1 MIEFRAKPG
10 QQQLLEDL
18 VEQRKSGLLRRAKF
32 FQAVVKEIKAGKFL
46 YFEINIEVELM
57 DVWGK
62 HLFAFR
68 TAINQT
74 EMFGEREDFVVVV
87 DD

>member
-1 MIEFRAKPG
+1 
-10 QQQLLEDL
+10 
-18 VEQRKSGLLRRAKF
+18 
-32 FQAVVKEIKAGKFL
+32 VKEIKAGKFL